1 MHTQLPSGTP
11 AFVVHSEGADRG
23 LVVIPDIWG
32 LRPLFEDLCHDLAA
46 RTGWTVVSFEPFPG
60 LGLPGATDSD
70 GFEKR
75 AAALGSLD
83 DTTLLA
89 DATAAAEL
97 TGCADVG
104 LIGFCMGGMYA
115 LKASA
120 VGRFDRIVA
129 FYGMVRVPPEFA
141 GPGQGE
147 PLDAL
152 SERGDCEVYAV
163 MGTEDPFLPPDDIA
177 ALRSAGV
184 EVAVYKGAE
193 HGFVH
198 DPERPSYR
206 PDDAADAWDR
216 ALRFLDGLG

>member
-1 MHTQLPSGTP
+1 VHTRLPSGTD

-32 LRPLFEDLCHDLAA
+32 LRPLFERVCHDLAA
-46 RTGWTVVSFEPFPG
+46 RTGWSVATLEPFPG
-60 LGLPGATDSD
+60 QNLPGADSPE
-70 GFEKR
+70 GFERR
-75 AAALGSLD
+75 AAALRDRD
-83 DTTLLA
+83 DTAMLA
-89 DATAAAEL
+89 DVTAVAEL
-97 TGCADVG
+97 TGCEHVG

-120 VGRFDRIVA
+120 IGRFDRVVS
-129 FYGMVRVPPEFA
+129 FYGMARVPPEFE
-141 GPGQGE
+141 GPGQGQ

-152 SERGDCEVYAV
+152 SDRGDCEVFAV
-163 MGTEDPFLPPDDIA
+163 MGTEDPFLPPEDID
-177 ALRSAGV
+177 ALESAGV
-184 EVAVYKGAE
+184 VTQVYEGAE

-216 ALRFLDGLG
+216 ALRFLDGLT